1 MLSRPLPTR
10 RRAVL
15 LCLLVTLTVLASISL
30 VSAAA
35 LVPAPAAVVP
45 FVALVGACG
54 PMLAGLELPGAIRA
68 LRDAGWAASLR
79 RHLEQ
84 LPETEHPLGL

>member
-1 MLSRPLPTR
+1 MSMPC
-10 RRAVL
+10 AA
-15 LCLLVTLTVLASISL
+15 LATI
-30 VSAAA
+30 VWRAAA
-35 LVPAPAAVVP
+35 GTAGL
-45 FVALVGACG
+45 
-54 PMLAGLELPGAIRA
+54 LAGLELPGAIRA